1 MNQKLGLRLLGE
13 VMRWSDE
20 QARDEFRWLRLMS
33 RFRYDSYEDFRAGVR
48 FLERLSVWLQ
58 QFEPTDREIA
68 YQFIKS
74 RLVYIGP
81 SEMQLLVGRMY
92 PEVVEQRLLQAVSST
107 LGIPPYSVWKTPAAV
122 NGLAALRRKSLFMA
136 LSDGAR
142 IDEFRRSNVGLLS
155 NEQIVV
161 ATQLDGSKWKD
172 LLKELRKDQGSKA
185 TFEEVYLIDDFVASG
200 TTLLRYDEEDKSWK
214 GKLVKFRGTLEEATR
229 ALDGETV
236 IANNARI
243 HIHHYVAS
251 AYAESMIESRVRK
264 MRASAPNTEW
274 LDRVTF
280 SFGYILPADLPLTK
294 DSPEPFRTL
303 VEKYYDPSLENRH
316 SAVSGVDSMMFGYK
330 ECGLPVVFEH
340 NTPNNSLPLLWAETA
355 GVSAPV
361 RNVRNSAGFDVG
373 PLAGTR

>member
-74 RLVYIGP
+74 HLVYVGP

-92 PEVVEQRLLQAVSST
+92 PEVVERRLLQAVSTT

-122 NGLAALRRKSLFMA
+122 NGLVALRRKSLFMA

-142 IDEFRRSNVGLLS
+142 IDEFRRSNAGILS

-200 TTLLRYDEEDKSWK
+200 TTLLRHDEEDKSWK

-251 AYAESMIESRVRK
+251 AYAESMIESRVRE
-264 MRASAPNTEW
+264 MRASDPNTEW

-280 SFGYILPADLPLTK
+280 SFGYILPANLPLTK

-355 GVSAPV
+355 GDPTKGIHSM
-361 RNVRNSAGFDVG
+361 R
-373 PLAGTR
+373 PLFRRRQRHSE